1 MSPPRRAQTR
11 RRPGATRLAEA
22 GSKRQPGPTAKPK
35 ATAKHR
41 SSAKSQSKARP
52 RPGAAPVTLRAENAA
67 LRKTVR
73 ALMARVERAI
83 DDQGSAFSWFQ
94 TAAKLEE
101 LVRVRTEQYE
111 SLNQRL
117 TRELESRREIELA
130 LKQAKAQ
137 AEQANREKTRF
148 LAAAS
153 HDLRQPL
160 NSAVLFLEAME
171 ESGLD
176 AAARG
181 LLQRARVALASL
193 NNLLGTL
200 LDVAR
205 LDSGS
210 IEPRVSAFAVA
221 NVFDRI
227 GPEFTAV
234 ARSAGI
240 EFAIVPSRAWVRT
253 DPWLLETVLRNLIGN
268 AIRYTPSGRVLVGC
282 RRERSGLRIC
292 VHDTGVGI
300 APEHLSR
307 IFEAYYQAPNSRRAR
322 DAGIGL
328 GLSIVHRIAQLL
340 GLEHRVQSTQGR
352 GSVFSVCVPLAA
364 AVPAERGRAARAA
377 PGHPPRA
384 SRPLNVV
391 VIDDNAEVLQGM
403 AAILGKWGHRPVTAA
418 TATDALVQLI
428 GADLVPDL
436 IVSDYHLAQGTKGD
450 QAIDEVRRECD
461 APPPAIIITSD
472 PDVRLRERM
481 GRRGLA
487 VLEKPV
493 NLAKL
498 RAMIERLQSASR

>member
-1 MSPPRRAQTR
+1 MKTPARPPA
-11 RRPGATRLAEA
+11 RRPRAA
-22 GSKRQPGPTAKPK
+22 AKK
-35 ATAKHR
+35 K
-41 SSAKSQSKARP
+41 
-52 RPGAAPVTLRAENAA
+52 AAPPPGLRAENAA

-160 NSAVLFLEAME
+160 NSAVLFLESME
-171 ESGLD
+171 EGRLASTE
-176 AAARG
+176 RG

-210 IEPRVSAFAVA
+210 IEPRVSEFAVA
-221 NVFDRI
+221 SVFERI

-240 EFAIVPSRAWVRT
+240 ELTLVPSRAWVKT
-253 DPWLLETVLRNLIGN
+253 DPYLLETVLRNLISN

-282 RRERSGLRIC
+282 RRERAGLCIC

-300 APEHLSR
+300 AREHLSR
-307 IFEAYYQAPNSRRAR
+307 IFEAYYQVPTGQRGR

-328 GLSIVHRIAQLL
+328 GLSIVHRISQLL
-340 GLEHRVQSTQGR
+340 GLEHRVRSTPGR
-352 GSVFSVCVPLAA
+352 GSVFSVRVPWARA
-364 AVPAERGRAARAA
+364 KAGRGRAARAA
-377 PGHPPRA
+377 AARLERPARA
-384 SRPLNVV
+384 LNVV
-391 VIDDNAEVLQGM
+391 VIDDNVEVLQGM
-403 AAILGKWGHRPVTAA
+403 AAILGKWGHRAVTAA
-418 TATDALVQLI
+418 TATDAVVQLI
-428 GADLVPDL
+428 GTDLAPDL
-436 IVSDYHLAQGTKGD
+436 IVSDYHLAGGATGD
-450 QAIDEVRRECD
+450 EAIDEVRRECD
-461 APPPAIIITSD
+461 LPPPAIIITSD
-472 PDVRLRERM
+472 PDAGLRERM
-481 GRRGLA
+481 NRRGLT

-498 RAMIERLQSASR
+498 RAMIERLQAAAA